1 MASKRA
7 ADDALLDLHTLLH
20 AAKEKVARQD
30 QPQVREEVLCRH
42 EERVRVVPTGPRDNG
57 EFWYVCT
64 RCGDVQ

>member
-1 MASKRA
+1 MSSKRDA
-7 ADDALLDLHTLLH
+7 HDALLELHTLLE
-20 AAKEKVARQD
+20 AKGKVARQD
-30 QPQVREEVLCRH
+30 QNMERKEVPCRH